1 MDDHAGFSDAPP
13 CKDPSSISTVEASDQ
28 NTMSSSSAPSLG
40 RLKGKVAII
49 TGGASPQGFGYAIAR
64 RFIDEGAKV
73 IIGDLDGSGAES
85 SASSLSSDNAKGV
98 SMDVCKHED
107 WKRVVE
113 MAVEG
118 FGRLD
123 IVVNNAGCTYRNK
136 PTAEVTEDEFERVMS
151 VNVKSIFWSVKV
163 VVPQMQKQGQGGS
176 IINISSSGS
185 VRPRPGL
192 VWYNASKGAV
202 SNATMALAAEYGPD
216 QIRVNAIAP
225 LLSATGLFESFVGV
239 KDTQENRNKFAASIP
254 LGRLTDPVDVGNAC
268 VFLASDEGKF
278 VTGTNFSV
286 DGGRHI

>member
-1 MDDHAGFSDAPP
+1 MA
-13 CKDPSSISTVEASDQ
+13 SSTEF
-28 NTMSSSSAPSLG
+28 SLG
-40 RLKGKVAII
+40 RLKGKVAIV

-64 RFIDEGAKV
+64 RFIEEGAKV

-85 SASSLSSDNAKGV
+85 SASSLSSPNVKGV
-98 SMDVCKHED
+98 TMDVCKHED
-107 WKRVVE
+107 WQRVVE
-113 MAVEG
+113 MAVKE
-118 FGRLD
+118 FGGVNIL
-123 IVVNNAGCTYRNK
+123 VNNAGWTYRNK
-136 PTAEVTEDEFERVMS
+136 PTGEVTEDEFERVMS
-151 VNVKSIFWSVKV
+151 VNVKSIFLSVKV

-202 SNATMALAAEYGPD
+202 SNATMGLAAEYGPD

-239 KDTQENRNKFAASIP
+239 KDTQENRDKFAASIP
-254 LGRLTDPVDVGNAC
+254 LGRLTDPGDIGNAC

-286 DGGRHI
+286 

>member
-1 MDDHAGFSDAPP
+1 
-13 CKDPSSISTVEASDQ
+13 
-28 NTMSSSSAPSLG
+28 MSSSTELQLG
-40 RLKGKVAII
+40 RLNNKVAIV
-49 TGGASPQGFGYAIAR
+49 TGGASPLGFGAAISR
-64 RFIDEGAKV
+64 RFVTEGAKV
-73 IIGDLDGSGAES
+73 IIGDLDASGAES
-85 SASSLSSDNAKGV
+85 VAASLSSPNVKGV
-98 SMDVCKHED
+98 AMNVTSEED
-107 WKRVVE
+107 WKRVVN
-113 MAVEG
+113 MAVSE

-123 IVVNNAGCTYRNK
+123 IVVNNAGVTYRNK
-136 PTAEVTEDEFERVMS
+136 PTEEVTEEEFERVMS

-163 VVPQMQKQGQGGS
+163 AIPQMQKQGEGGS
-176 IINISSSGS
+176 VINISSSGS

-239 KDTQENRNKFAASIP
+239 KDTQENRDKFAASIP

>member
-1 MDDHAGFSDAPP
+1 
-13 CKDPSSISTVEASDQ
+13 
-28 NTMSSSSAPSLG
+28 MSSSSESSLG
-40 RLKGKVAII
+40 RLKGKVAIV

-64 RFIDEGAKV
+64 RFIEEGAKV

-85 SASSLSSDNAKGV
+85 SASSLSSPNVKGV
-98 SMDVCKHED
+98 AMDVCKHED
-107 WKRVVE
+107 WQRVVE
-113 MAVEG
+113 MAVKE
-118 FGRLD
+118 FGGVNIL
-123 IVVNNAGCTYRNK
+123 VNNAGCTYRNK
-136 PTAEVTEDEFERVMS
+136 PTGEVTEDEFERVMS

-202 SNATMALAAEYGPD
+202 SNATMGMAAEYGPD

-239 KDTQENRNKFAASIP
+239 KDTQENRDKFAASIP
-254 LGRLTDPVDVGNAC
+254 LGRLTDPGDIGNAC